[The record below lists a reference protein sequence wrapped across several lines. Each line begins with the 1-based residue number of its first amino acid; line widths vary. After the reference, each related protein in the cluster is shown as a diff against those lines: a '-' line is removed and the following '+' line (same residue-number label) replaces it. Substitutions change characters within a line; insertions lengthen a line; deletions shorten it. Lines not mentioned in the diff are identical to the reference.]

1 MKRQKL
7 VSFFYSELQSI
18 DSSVTVAELDEN
30 GEPVLDENG
39 NQKEITVDCD
49 LSTIELRVSD
59 VRRLNLKD
67 GSLIAEVLLSV

>member
-1 MKRQKL
+1 MKHQKL